1 MKKVMMALPEL
12 DVGGA
17 QIMALNLIRE
27 IHKISPEIQFQV
39 LLLEAP
45 HGSYL
50 EEQCRQENIDVVYL
64 GKEKGLHPSIL
75 PRITKAIRAFD
86 PDVIHMHKSR
96 FHYFLLPILM
106 CGVKNRLYTVHSLA
120 EQDTRSK
127 RLRKVMSFAFHHCRV
142 VPVAI
147 SDLCRESLVAT
158 YGLDGNSIP
167 CIYNGIDTE
176 KFRNPEERMPPKEG
190 KLTFVSVGRL
200 SSPKNYPLLLQVAE
214 KVHEKW
220 PDVEFIILGDGELR
234 EAVEGQIT
242 RQHSQDYIHLMGNVD
257 DVNRY
262 LWKADAFLMTSDYEG
277 LPLTVLEAMAA
288 GLPIVSTKAGGIV
301 DVVGDGENGLLVDC
315 GDEKGLV
322 SAIDRLCTSPE
333 LCVTFSKKSRELSLK
348 YSTENMAEAY
358 LKLYLA

>member
-27 IHKISPEIQFQV
+27 VRKISPEIQFRV

-50 EEQCRQENIDVVYL
+50 EEQCEQDNIDVVYL
-64 GKEKGLHPSIL
+64 GKEKGFHPSIL
-75 PRITKAIRAFD
+75 PRIAKAIRAFN

-106 CGVKNRLYTVHSLA
+106 CGVKKRLYTVHCLA
-120 EQDTRSK
+120 DKDTRGK
-127 RLRKVMSFAFHHCRV
+127 GLRKLVSFAFRHCRV
-142 VPVAI
+142 EPVAI
-147 SDLCRESLVAT
+147 SDLCRESLVRT
-158 YGLDGNSIP
+158 YGLDRNSVP

-176 KFRNPEERMPPKEG
+176 KFRNLEERTAPRKG
-190 KLTFVSVGRL
+190 KLTCVSVGRL
-200 SSPKNYPLLLQVAE
+200 SPPKNYPLLLRVAE

-220 PDVEFIILGDGELR
+220 PDVKFVILGDGELR
-234 EAVEGQIT
+234 ETVEEQLT
-242 RQHSQDYIHLMGNVD
+242 RQHSRDYVHLMGSVS

-262 LWKADAFLMTSDYEG
+262 LWEADIFLMTSDYEG

-288 GLPIVSTKAGGIV
+288 GLPVVSTKAGGVV
-301 DVVGDGENGLLVDC
+301 DVVENEENGLLVDC
-315 GDEKGLV
+315 GDEQGLV
-322 SAIDRLCTSPE
+322 SAIDRLCASPE
-333 LCVTFSKKSRELSLK
+333 DCISFSQKSRELSLK
-348 YSTENMAEAY
+348 YSLRNMAEAY
-358 LKLYLA
+358 LRLYLA